1 MQKLGLDR
9 RAGLVLQP
17 TPFATKAAAETALR
31 GGDVDVK
38 VDDWLFVS
46 WARAQGVRVQAVDGF
61 SRAVGGIVVRSGSP
75 IRSIA
80 DLRGRRIAV
89 TSLAD
94 KSYLVLRTVAVS
106 RFGFDPQRE
115 SGVISAAPPLLN
127 QLLERG
133 DADAIVQ
140 YWQFVPRLVATGRFR
155 ELASTAALVRRL
167 APGVDLPFLVLV
179 ATDDAVNARAEAL
192 RALLAGLR
200 EGAAQLA
207 SRHDLWG
214 ELFDDGLLG
223 LPDRAMVPGL
233 MARFRSGIVSRWDQ
247 ATIDSLTRLTAKLVE
262 AAGPEIVGAPKL
274 DPAAYNVQ
282 LVRTR

>member
-9 RAGLVLQP
+9 RPDLVLQP
-17 TPFATKAAAETALR
+17 TPFATKAATETALR
-31 GGDVDVK
+31 GGEVDVK

-75 IRSIA
+75 IRILA

-94 KSYLVLRTVAVS
+94 KSYLVLRTVAVA

-115 SGVISAAPPLLN
+115 SGVIAAAPPLLN

-140 YWQFVPRLVATGRFR
+140 YWQFIPRLVATGRFR
-155 ELASTAALVRRL
+155 ELASTAALIRRL
-167 APGVDLPFLVLV
+167 APGDLPFLVLV
-179 ATDDAVNARAEAL
+179 ATDDAVNTRAEAL
-192 RALLAGLR
+192 RAFLAGLH

-207 SRHDLWG
+207 SRRDLWD
-214 ELFDDGLLG
+214 ELFDEGLLG

-247 ATIDSLTRLTAKLVE
+247 TTIDSLTKLTARLVE
-262 AAGPEIVGAPKL
+262 AAGPEIVGTAKL

-282 LVRTR
+282 LIRTR